1 MSIEKRQRV
10 MLVLCLI
17 FGLWHLGTQWTTT
30 LLSFLQWDTVEVMTI
45 VDLGYIQAFGSVCN
59 AIGALAFGQMADST
73 GPKAMFMLS
82 CIFTAIYY
90 SGISLAKSWYAF
102 FFLQLLRV
110 GYQLD
115 GTAEMYLATVTTERE
130 RTGALMKL
138 TFPQA
143 IAMFVGPI
151 IGSKIAAYTSLR
163 ISQFICGVALLATLM
178 PVLMFFLPTTH
189 SVPRLA
195 TARLRPQDY
204 WPMIK
209 KNTALKEGLILRA
222 LVVSSYVCFE
232 MISRNF
238 LLRSYMRDTNDS
250 AIVLL
255 VMAGSLL
262 GVQFV
267 ILPILQRKA
276 SPRTLLQIAMTGLII
291 CYFAVS
297 FTTSFE
303 QLLVIVSIQTGA
315 YAIAYAE
322 SCTQITSAVEITDL
336 GKATGLA
343 STVQWISHF
352 VLPIYASHLVEHY
365 HFNYAFYTST
375 LLSIVGL
382 AYVSVV
388 AKNTNNRLASTLP
401 SLTTVN
407 Y

>member
-1 MSIEKRQRV
+1 MTIEKRQRV

-17 FGLWHLGTQWTTT
+17 FGIWHMGTQWTTT

-59 AIGALAFGQMADST
+59 AIGALAFGQMADSA

-82 CIFTAIYY
+82 CLFTAIYY
-90 SGISLAKSWYAF
+90 SGISIAKSWYGF
-102 FFLQLLRV
+102 FFLQILRF

-115 GTAEMYLATVTTERE
+115 STAEMYLATVTTERE
-130 RTGALMKL
+130 RTGALMRL

-143 IAMFVGPI
+143 LAMFFGPI
-151 IGSKIAAYTSLR
+151 VGSKIAAYTSLR
-163 ISQFICGVALLATLM
+163 ISQFICGVALLATLL
-178 PVLMFFLPTTH
+178 PVLIFLLPTTH
-189 SVPRLA
+189 SIPRLA

-204 WPMIK
+204 WPMVT
-209 KNTALKEGLILRA
+209 KNTALKEGLVLRA
-222 LVVSSYVCFE
+222 IVVSSYVCFE

-255 VMAGSLL
+255 VMAFSLL

-267 ILPILQRKA
+267 VLPILQRKA
-276 SPRTLLQIAMTGLII
+276 SPRTLLQIAMSGLIL

-297 FTTSFE
+297 FTTNFE
-303 QLLVIVSIQTGA
+303 QLLVIIAIQTGA
-315 YAIAYAE
+315 YAVAYAE
-322 SCTQITSAVEITDL
+322 SSTQITSAVEITDL

-352 VLPIYASHLVEHY
+352 VLPIYASHLVENY
-365 HFNYAFYTST
+365 HFTYAFYTST
-375 LLSIVGL
+375 LLSIIGL
-382 AYVSVV
+382 VYVSIF
-388 AKNTNNRLASTLP
+388 AKNTNNRLGSLLP
-401 SLTTVN
+401 SLTVT

>member
-1 MSIEKRQRV
+1 MSLEKQQRV

-17 FGLWHLGTQWTTT
+17 FGLWHMGTQWTTT

-59 AIGALAFGQMADST
+59 AIGALAFGQMADAA
-73 GPKAMFMLS
+73 GPKTMFMLS

-90 SGISLAKSWYAF
+90 SGISIAKSWYGF
-102 FFLQLLRV
+102 FFLQLLRF

-115 GTAEMYLATVTTERE
+115 GTTEMYLATVTTERE
-130 RTGALMKL
+130 RTGALMRL

-143 IAMFVGPI
+143 IAMFFGPI

-163 ISQFICGVALLATLM
+163 ISQFICGAALLFTLM
-178 PVLMFFLPTTH
+178 PVLIFLLPTTH
-189 SVPRLA
+189 GIPRLA

-204 WPMIK
+204 WPMIT

-222 LVVSSYVCFE
+222 LIVSSYVCFE

-238 LLRSYMRDTNDS
+238 LLRSYMKDTNDS

-255 VMAGSLL
+255 TMAASLL

-267 ILPILQRKA
+267 ILPILQRRA
-276 SPRTLLQIAMTGLII
+276 SPRTLLQIAMTGLIL

-297 FTTSFE
+297 FTTTFE
-303 QLLVIVSIQTGA
+303 QLLVITAIQTGA
-315 YAIAYAE
+315 YAVAYAE

-352 VLPIYASHLVEHY
+352 LLPIYASHLVEHY
-365 HFNYAFYTST
+365 HFTYAFYTST
-375 LLSIVGL
+375 LLSLIGL
-382 AYVSVV
+382 VYVSMV
-388 AKNTNNRLASTLP
+388 AKNTNNRIGSLLP
-401 SLTTVN
+401 SLTVT